1 MKNCQIRHTYG
12 EEEED
17 AGISVEEA
25 IVIAENAI
33 SEGNDCQTVPDM
45 SAQDITAAPANSIVT
60 LGGKNCKWCG
70 SSTHSRKSHKD
81 SPKIP
86 NMPQIPIIENSPADR
101 DV

>member
-1 MKNCQIRHTYG
+1 MFFLSSRKKYVKNCQIRHTYG

-25 IVIAENAI
+25 IVITENAI

-60 LGGKNCKWCG
+60 LGGKNCK
-70 SSTHSRKSHKD
+70 
-81 SPKIP
+81 
-86 NMPQIPIIENSPADR
+86 
-101 DV
+101 

>member
-1 MKNCQIRHTYG
+1 MKNCQIRHTCG

-45 SAQDITAAPANSIVT
+45 SAKDITAAPANSIVT

-81 SPKIP
+81 CPQNPKHAS
-86 NMPQIPIIENSPADR
+86 NSNNR
-101 DV
+101 KQSCKS

>member
-1 MKNCQIRHTYG
+1 MKNCQIRHTCG

-17 AGISVEEA
+17 
-25 IVIAENAI
+25 AI

-45 SAQDITAAPANSIVT
+45 SAKDITAAPANSIVT

-81 SPKIP
+81 CPQNPKHAS
-86 NMPQIPIIENSPADR
+86 NSNNR
-101 DV
+101 KQSCKS